1 MKAILFFLSIIL
13 SSCSTTEKILP
24 GFLDIV
30 PDFIE
35 NYFKDEVKPYSVLP
49 SFDSKVNIK
58 KVWENKLPGEIEELY
73 SFLSIYKFDD
83 QIFIPTNEQ
92 SIYIIDSETGE
103 IKKKLQTNLNIFS
116 GLVVDS
122 SLLYFG
128 SREDTVTAINYSNE
142 TVLWQRLMSSEV
154 LSISKVIDNAIYVRT
169 NDSKVTAINVITGE
183 FLWINSQIP
192 SELSI
197 RGASQ
202 PLLYED
208 KVFVG
213 FEEGK
218 IVSYSSSNGDIT
230 WQAQLPALETETII
244 DRLNDIDGTMI
255 IEDSILYAISY
266 QGSIAAIDTFSG
278 QILWSRQAS
287 SINGIDIFDN
297 NIFFIDDDGI
307 LWCLDKFSGKP
318 IWKQEE
324 LHKRLVG
331 SPIFF
336 NGYIIANGIENY
348 LHIFDYREG
357 KIVGRLNMEN
367 SVQSIFLDYD
377 ALYLLDKDFSAA
389 KYEITEIIDNT
400 DDADSTE
407 NTENTENI
415 EE

>member
-35 NYFKDEVKPYSVLP
+35 NYFKEEVKPYSDLP
-49 SFDSKVNIK
+49 SFNSKVNIK
-58 KVWENKLPGEIEELY
+58 IIWEKKLPGEIEELY
-73 SFLSIYKFDD
+73 SFLSIYKLSDE
-83 QIFIPTNEQ
+83 IFIPTNEKT
-92 SIYIIDSETGE
+92 IYIVNSETGD
-103 IKKKLQTNLNIFS
+103 INKKLEVKLDIFS
-116 GLVVDS
+116 GLIADT

-128 SREDTVTAINYSNE
+128 SKEDTVTAINYSNE
-142 TVLWQRLMSSEV
+142 AVLWQRLMSSEV
-154 LSISKVIDNAIYVRT
+154 LSISKVENNTIYVRT
-169 NDSKVTAINVITGE
+169 NDSKVTAINVDTGE

-197 RGASQ
+197 RGASS

-218 IVSYSSSNGDIT
+218 IVAYNALNGDIT
-230 WQAQLPALETETII
+230 WQTQLPAIETETII
-244 DRLNDIDGTMI
+244 DRLNDIDGSMI

-266 QGSIAAIDTFSG
+266 QGSIAAIDTYSG

-297 NIFFIDDDGI
+297 NIIFIDDDGI
-307 LWCLDKFSGKP
+307 LWCLAKFSGKP
-318 IWKQEE
+318 AWKQEKFY
-324 LHKRLVG
+324 KRLVG
-331 SPIFF
+331 SPIYF
-336 NGYIIANGIENY
+336 NSYIIANGIENF
-348 LHIFDYREG
+348 LHVFDYRDG
-357 KIVGRLNMEN
+357 KTVGRLNMSN
-367 SVQSIFLDYD
+367 SAQSIFSDYD
-377 ALYLLDKDFSAA
+377 ALYLLDTDFVIK
-389 KYEITEIIDNT
+389 KYEITEIV
-400 DDADSTE
+400 E